1 MSLTQSPS
9 SSIWIAR
16 RARGDLWH
24 AVGCEEV
31 REKGREGG
39 TAGSFDPKR
48 RTPCV
53 QKELSFR
60 IKAVFSV
67 LACRRAARR

>member
-1 MSLTQSPS
+1 MSLTQSPG

-24 AVGCEEV
+24 AVGCKEV

-39 TAGSFDPKR
+39 TAGSFDPGR
-48 RTPCV
+48 RTRV
-53 QKELSFR
+53 SRKNLLSE
-60 IKAVFSV
+60 
-67 LACRRAARR
+67 